1 MLEPDILLVM
11 NKFDWFKKKPGAGDK
26 NKEGLKILQQSLNE
40 KYGNY
45 DYGHDLREHDDG
57 KEFNLN
63 FKQII
68 NTTLDNP
75 QKILLVGSNDGREV
89 PLIRE
94 LGELTAVDLSD
105 VALDK
110 LRATYPDIT
119 TVVSDI
125 ESLPFE
131 DNSFDTYIG
140 MRTLHASNIDLDKA
154 LNEALRVTTKT
165 WIISVSN
172 GYVVEGEVVK
182 GMYDY
187 DNGEILKDL
196 PYRYVDEIVEFFKK
210 HNIQSHTE
218 ETTSEIIIVA
228 KSL

>member
-1 MLEPDILLVM
+1 
-11 NKFDWFKKKPGAGDK
+11 
-26 NKEGLKILQQSLNE
+26 
-40 KYGNY
+40 
-45 DYGHDLREHDDG
+45 
-57 KEFNLN
+57 
-63 FKQII
+63 
-68 NTTLDNP
+68 
-75 QKILLVGSNDGREV
+75 
-89 PLIRE
+89 
-94 LGELTAVDLSD
+94 
-105 VALDK
+105 LDK